1 MIKKFIN
8 RLLGKAASGAAEPA
22 SPGASTAKAAS
33 TAASASASTA
43 TPAAPV
49 FGIPAGKRV
58 EVPASVH
65 HINSTLVD
73 DRAVKVVRTLQ
84 QAGFQAYVVGG
95 AVRDLLVGLRPKDFD
110 VATDATPEQV
120 KGLFRRAFIIG
131 RRFRIVHVIHGRG
144 RDHEVIEVSTFRAY
158 MDNSEATQVTGNEK
172 TSKAA
177 LAGSAHA
184 VDASGRVLRDNVW
197 GPQIEDAARRDFTIN
212 AMYYDP
218 ETQIVVDYHGG
229 LADVKAGL
237 LRLIGDPATR
247 YREDPVRII
256 RAVRFAA
263 KLGFKFEK
271 RTGAPIAET
280 APLLANVPISRM
292 FDEMIK
298 LLQTGHALASIEA
311 LKAQGLHRNVFP
323 VLDAVFDEA
332 RSTPLQQAFIRQALM
347 DTDRRVGE
355 GKPVAPSFL
364 LACLL
369 WHDVLAGWQQ
379 RQADGEHAVPA
390 LQQAVDAV
398 FDARI
403 GDISGRGKLGAD
415 MREIWMMQPRLER
428 RQANTAQSMIE
439 QMRFRAGFDFL
450 RLRADVGEAPAEL
463 AEWWEDFSMGSD
475 EDREALLAALREAHR
490 HRPKKA
496 PSPRTAK
503 PAGQQ
508 ADASLTEGEGA
519 DLHADADAGSDAHD
533 DDAEHFEAAATD
545 APARK
550 RRRRRR
556 KPAGAGGADTPAAGD
571 AGPPGDA

>member
-1 MIKKFIN
+1 MIKKFIS
-8 RLLGKAASGAAEPA
+8 RLLGKSA
-22 SPGASTAKAAS
+22 PGEDA
-33 TAASASASTA
+33 
-43 TPAAPV
+43 AAPATAPPV
-49 FGIPAGKRV
+49 AAIPTGKRV
-58 EVPASVH
+58 EVPVSVH
-65 HINSTLVD
+65 GIDPSLVD

-120 KGLFRRAFIIG
+120 KSLFRRAFIIG

-158 MDNSEATQVTGNEK
+158 MDNSEATQVAGNEK

-197 GPQIEDAARRDFTIN
+197 GPQIEDAARRDFTVN

-218 ETQIVVDYHGG
+218 ETQTVVDYHGG
-229 LADVKAGL
+229 LADVKGRL

-263 KLGFKFEK
+263 KLGFDFEP
-271 RTGAPIAET
+271 RTHAPIAET
-280 APLLANVPISRM
+280 APLLANVPVSRM
-292 FDEMIK
+292 FDEMLK
-298 LLQTGHALASIEA
+298 LLQTGHALASIES
-311 LKAQGLHRNVFP
+311 LKRQNLHRSVFP
-323 VLDAVFDEA
+323 VLDAVYDEA
-332 RSTPLQQAFIRQALM
+332 RSTPQQQAFIRQALA

-379 RQADGEHAVPA
+379 RQGAGEHAVPA

-403 GDISGRGKLGAD
+403 GDISGGGKLGAD
-415 MREIWMMQPRLER
+415 MREIWMMQPRFER
-428 RQANTAQSMIE
+428 RQANTAFSLIDQA
-439 QMRFRAGFDFL
+439 RFRAGFDFL

-463 AEWWEDFSMGSD
+463 AEWWEDFSLGSD
-475 EDREALLAALREAHR
+475 DDREALLVAVREAQR
-490 HRPKKA
+490 S
-496 PSPRTAK
+496 SPRKSAAPRVAK
-503 PAGQQ
+503 PALAPSQG
-508 ADASLTEGEGA
+508 GA
-519 DLHADADAGSDAHD
+519 ADADAGAGADAGADRDHDEQDESDAAD
-533 DDAEHFEAAATD
+533 PAATGD

-556 KPAGAGGADTPAAGD
+556 KPAGEASPAAD
-571 AGPPGDA
+571 